1 MLFSAPFRRKNTLLR
16 PFLHVMKKILQ
27 NRKLFAISLVF
38 SPKSRYTAPSET
50 GRRDP
55 LITRPNRWLQDCAVA
70 GLAVVMGLS
79 YALFVFPNAFAPA
92 GLNGFATIIQYL
104 FHISIG
110 YLSLLV
116 NIPLILLAWRK
127 LDADFAKKSLLFVLV
142 FSATTL
148 LLGHIDLSGIAYDSG
163 ASSILGPAAAGVV
176 SGAVYGLVIRLNGS
190 TGGTDIVA
198 AWVHKWHPEVSLVW
212 LIFGLNASVAVLS
225 FFVYGYQFE
234 PVILCLLY
242 CYLSSRI
249 SDSILKGGKRALK
262 FEVITQHPEELA
274 DKLLKELHHGV
285 TVIPAE
291 GMFSKTPKY
300 LLICVVNRH
309 QIVRFQNILR
319 AFPDTFAYMSDV
331 NETLGNF
338 KHIA

>member
-1 MLFSAPFRRKNTLLR
+1 MRGKREGATI
-16 PFLHVMKKILQ
+16 V
-27 NRKLFAISLVF
+27 
-38 SPKSRYTAPSET
+38 SPVS
-50 GRRDP
+50 
-55 LITRPNRWLQDCAVA
+55 NRWVSYLAVA
-70 GLAVVMGLS
+70 GLALVMGTS

-92 GLNGFATIIQYL
+92 GINGLATIIQYL
-104 FHISIG
+104 FHISVG

-116 NIPLILLAWRK
+116 NIPLILLAWKK

-142 FSATTL
+142 FSTTTL
-148 LLGHIDLSGIAYDSG
+148 VFNQLDLSAIAYDSG
-163 ASSILGPAAAGVV
+163 SSKILGPVVAGVV
-176 SGAVYGLVIRLNGS
+176 SGWVYGLVIRLNGS

-198 AWVHKWHPEVSLVW
+198 AWVHKLHPEISLVW
-212 LIFGLNASVAVLS
+212 VIFGLNASVAILS
-225 FFVYGYQFE
+225 FFVYGYQFD

-262 FEVITQHPEELA
+262 FEVITQHPEELSA
-274 DKLLKELHHGV
+274 KLLKELRHGV
-285 TVIPAE
+285 TLLPAE

-309 QIVRFQNILR
+309 QIVQFQNILHS
-319 AFPDTFAYMSDV
+319 FPDTFAYVSNV

-338 KHIA
+338 KLIA